1 MRKIMHNQKEDVCV
15 NCGRKI
21 EKDEGKGVNDP
32 SVAQEDFLC
41 PECWDR
47 MGNLEYSEYGEV

>member
-1 MRKIMHNQKEDVCV
+1 MRKIMRNQKKDVCV

-32 SVAQEDFLC
+32 SVAQQDFLC
-41 PECWDR
+41 PECWNQ
-47 MGNLEYSEYGEV
+47 MGKFGYSEYGE